1 MDVELSQFQKDLLES
16 LREMN
21 ASRAVRVSETKPLQI
36 QDCIDTYVSSS
47 ATHQKNVSLKLENS
61 DT

>member
-1 MDVELSQFQKDLLES
+1 MDVELRQFQKDLLES
-16 LREMN
+16 VCEMN
-21 ASRAVRVSETKPLQI
+21 VSRAVRTSEAPPLQI

-47 ATHQKNVSLKLENS
+47 ATHQKNVSPKLENS